1 MCARAAGWIAQA
13 LNTWFWENTLFWF
26 VLESS
31 LIHLEELKPTETSFK
46 LEKKKIRLI
55 GLEIPMK
62 EGNTTLTSHSPHC
75 QPRDSTRKMST
86 CSNVPHASSPT
97 YPDTNL
103 WPSYFPKL
111 INDLRAFAGGNSIPK
126 TKPNK
131 TKTKL
136 ALNDI
141 FQGFCRNFQVGVE
154 KFK

>member
-62 EGNTTLTSHSPHC
+62 EGNTTLTSHSPHN
-75 QPRDSTRKMST
+75 SLL
-86 CSNVPHASSPT
+86 SSPA
-97 YPDTNL
+97 
-103 WPSYFPKL
+103 PS
-111 INDLRAFAGGNSIPK
+111 SE
-126 TKPNK
+126 
-131 TKTKL
+131 
-136 ALNDI
+136 
-141 FQGFCRNFQVGVE
+141 GFN
-154 KFK
+154 